1 MTFKSASMVL
11 YITWLG
17 ALMPSYAGCVDQVT
31 GDIGNNF
38 TSAVMCTNTLSQPSY
53 QISYYE
59 DSDVTFSMFSFDKI
73 NAGYMCISH
82 GEVEGDNLQCRKT
95 GIRDLPSEFKNGRS
109 TVVIYDFNSANS
121 FSNFVSLFDDE
132 LEFATSKTA
141 NAARALQCFVG
152 VRDDEVFIGLNSTNI
167 YPLSNCLFAFEK
179 FMGANPRV
187 GLRLR

>member
-1 MTFKSASMVL
+1 MTSKLTSLCFL
-11 YITWLG
+11 LTWLG
-17 ALMPSYAGCVDQVT
+17 ALAPSYAGCVDQVT

-59 DSDVTFSMFSFDKI
+59 DSDVMFSMFSFDKL

-82 GEVEGDNLQCRKT
+82 GQVEGDNLQCRKT
-95 GIRDLPSEFKNGRS
+95 GLRDVPQEFENGRS
-109 TVVIYDFNSANS
+109 SVLTYDFNSAR
-121 FSNFVSLFDDE
+121 FSEDFSALFDDDF
-132 LEFATSKTA
+132 EFSTA
-141 NAARALQCFVG
+141 QNADTARRSQCFVG
-152 VRDDEVFIGLNSTNI
+152 LRDDEIFIGFDSSNI

-179 FMGANPRV
+179 FIGANPRV